1 MLLTITY
8 TIILHFAYLV
18 QLVIEETARFIM
30 NASQKNNKAN
40 LTKNK
45 ENLMNRIWSI
55 LELTNWVM
63 KSVLFHRDQFK

>member
-45 ENLMNRIWSI
+45 ENLMNRI
-55 LELTNWVM
+55 
-63 KSVLFHRDQFK
+63 